1 MISVI
6 ILAIIQGIAEFL
18 PISSSA
24 HLIIFREVFGIGK
37 DVISGDLGLT
47 FDIALH
53 LGTALAI
60 IVFFFKDFLNMAIKG
75 FTKGVKDKDGKIMWY
90 LIAATV
96 PAALAGVLFE
106 DVIDNVIREKYY
118 LIAIALIV
126 MGVIIYLVDK
136 KCPREKEIKDMTLK
150 DALIIGCSQ
159 VFALIPGFSRSG
171 TTIAAGRAL
180 HLEREDAAKFSFYLS
195 LPVVMGAVVLQL
207 IKVDF
212 SIIASNISILLVG
225 IVISFIIGILC
236 IRFLLKY
243 LRSNDFKVF
252 MWYRLVLG
260 IGVLIYLCI

>member
-136 KCPREKEIKDMTLK
+136 KCPRDKEIKDMTLK
-150 DALIIGCSQ
+150 DALIIGFSQ